1 MAKAIYKQSNNN
13 NMKKPNK
20 PNSCFRSTCILK
32 DVHNFHDIPYM
43 MDDKLNLKP
52 EFYNQVE
59 WDNCGNIVKVMSRKV
74 IEHGYVYRLEK
85 KDDGI
90 KFKLPHD
97 FDMDQELANLK
108 QEVSNI
114 TYTNS

>member
-1 MAKAIYKQSNNN
+1 
-13 NMKKPNK
+13 MKTKPN
-20 PNSCFRSTCILK
+20 PSFLNTCILK
-32 DVHNFHDIPYM
+32 DMRSFENLPYM
-43 MDDKLNLKP
+43 MDEKLNLKP
-52 EFYNQVE
+52 EFYDMVE
-59 WDNCGNIVKVMSRKV
+59 WDECGNIVKVMGRKL
-74 IEHGYVYRLEK
+74 IYVPMIWRLEK

-90 KFKLPHD
+90 KLPYD